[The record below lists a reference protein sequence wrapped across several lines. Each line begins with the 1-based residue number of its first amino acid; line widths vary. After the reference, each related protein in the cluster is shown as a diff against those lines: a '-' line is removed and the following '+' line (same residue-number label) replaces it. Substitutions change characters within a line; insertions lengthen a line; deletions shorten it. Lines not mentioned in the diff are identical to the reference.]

1 MESIDLRET
10 YVYGMSKEIIF
21 KKEKIICNTKIFN
34 FDYITKEYIKEQ
46 NPKWPKIP
54 EHRYRILINGGSA
67 SGKPNA
73 LLNLINNQSDID
85 KIYLYAKDS
94 YKVKH
99 QLLIKKRECIGLK
112 YVNDSKAF
120 IEYSNDVDDI
130 YKNIEKYNPNKKRK
144 KLISF
149 DDMIADMLS
158 NKRFN
163 PIVTKSFITGRKLSI
178 SLPFTTQFYFSVPKN
193 IV

>member
-1 MESIDLRET
+1 MESIDFRET

-34 FDYITKEYIKEQ
+34 FDYITKEDIKEQ

-54 EHRYRILINGGSA
+54 EHRYRILIIGGSA

-99 QLLIKKRECIGLK
+99 QLLIKKRESIGLK

-130 YKNIEKYNPNKKRK
+130 YKNIEKYNPKKKRK
-144 KLISF
+144 KLISS

-158 NKRFN
+158 NKRLN
-163 PIVTKSFITGRKLSI
+163 PIVTESFIRGRKLSI

>member
-10 YVYGMSKEIIF
+10 YVYGMSKEMIF

-34 FDYITKEYIKEQ
+34 FDYITKEDIKEQ

-54 EHRYRILINGGSA
+54 EHRYRILIIGGSA

-99 QLLIKKRECIGLK
+99 QLLIKKRESIGLK

-130 YKNIEKYNPNKKRK
+130 YKNIEKYNPKKKRK

-158 NKRFN
+158 NKRLN
-163 PIVTKSFITGRKLSI
+163 PIVTESFIRGRKLSI